1 MEFCLPLARSVLSV
15 AGMNGFLRYAILI
28 LGFAV
33 GVFFSGCAKKESE
46 LLAHLQT
53 SKGLIVVK
61 LFEDKAPKTVENF
74 VGLATGEKTW
84 KTRDGE
90 EKNEPFYDGL
100 IFHRVINDFMIQGG
114 CPEGT
119 GTGGPGYA
127 FEDETYAQGELLT
140 GEIADEGTATFVF
153 ETVMLPELR
162 ALQVTGGENEPLMTL
177 YQELAEVRS
186 VAPLVGR
193 TVEEVKE
200 VAGRSEPIY
209 GRGELIDRVRFGTL
223 CMANSGPNTNGS
235 QFFIVTKTGGTPWLD
250 GKHTVFGEVIEG
262 IEVAD
267 AIQKVETGAQ
277 DKPVQDVV
285 IESISIKKIGGSWF

>member
-1 MEFCLPLARSVLSV
+1 MKPFMRFTISLLMIAT
-15 AGMNGFLRYAILI
+15 
-28 LGFAV
+28 
-33 GVFFSGCAKKESE
+33 GVSFSGCAKKESE
-46 LLAHLQT
+46 LHAHFQT

-61 LFEDKAPKTVENF
+61 LFADKTPKTVENF

-84 KTRDGE
+84 KTRGGE

-119 GTGGPGYA
+119 GMGGPGYR
-127 FEDETYAQGELLT
+127 FEDETYARGELLT
-140 GEIADEGTATFVF
+140 GEITDEQTAALIF
-153 ETVMLPELR
+153 ESVMIP
-162 ALQVTGGENEPLMTL
+162 ALQELQTTGGANDTLTNL
-177 YQELAEVRS
+177 YQELAKVQS
-186 VAPLVGR
+186 LTPLVGK
-193 TVEEVKE
+193 TVEEIAE
-200 VAGRSEPIY
+200 AAGHSEPIY

-277 DKPVQDVV
+277 DKPLEDVV
-285 IESISIKKIGGSWF
+285 IESISIEKIGGGWF

>member
-1 MEFCLPLARSVLSV
+1 MKQLLRFTLPVLAIST
-15 AGMNGFLRYAILI
+15 
-28 LGFAV
+28 

-46 LLAHLQT
+46 LQAHFQT

-61 LFEDKAPKTVENF
+61 LFADKAPKTVENF

-84 KTRDGE
+84 KTREGE

-119 GTGGPGYA
+119 GTGGPGYM

-140 GEIADEGTATFVF
+140 GEIVDEQTASLIF
-153 ETVMLPELR
+153 ETVMIPALRELQ
-162 ALQVTGGENEPLMTL
+162 ASGGENETLTNL
-177 YQELAEVRS
+177 YQEMAQIQS
-186 VAPLVGR
+186 VTPLIGK
-193 TVEEVKE
+193 TVEEIATA
-200 VAGRSEPIY
+200 AGRVEPIY
-209 GRGELIDRVRFGTL
+209 GRGELIDSVRVGTL

-235 QFFIVTKTGGTPWLD
+235 QFFIVTKAGGAPWLD

-267 AIQKVETGAQ
+267 AIQEVETGDQ
-277 DKPVQDVV
+277 DKPVEDVV